1 MSKREFLAS
10 LSPSE
15 STRLAILIGE
25 VIKSL
30 TEQSGYLPDAVA
42 DWIAAQNDDWFEAF
56 INSAM
61 AVPET
66 AAIASPEFSD
76 IRKALSKP
84 HMLIL
89 GETGAGKSTLVKYL
103 VSQSSASAIVLD
115 PHASANDWKGM
126 TVIGAGRE
134 YQEIGEEVN
143 RLVKL
148 MDDRYK
154 ARKKGQLNFVP
165 LLVIIDE
172 FPAIAAALGKSFT
185 EAILLLVREARKIG
199 IKLIILSIG
208 SEVKSLGIEGQGSIR
223 ECFAIVSLGKFATA
237 RAKSLGDESI
247 KAALR
252 AAKYAAMLD
261 DLPCALPEIDR
272 VDLQRFPLPP
282 DYQSL
287 LTASHVD
294 TLKPSFSSVDNVS
307 TLVNTSTCQRLST
320 PLSTIIEYA
329 KKQNGFVSARTVKQ
343 NIRMFRDTS
352 TAEIRDYFQQLVDN
366 NYGVV
371 KGFQDNLEFYTTN

>member
-42 DWIAAQNDDWFEAF
+42 NWIAAQSDDWFEAF

-61 AVPET
+61 ALPSYGESH
-66 AAIASPEFSD
+66 SPEFSD

-115 PHASANDWKGM
+115 PHAAPDDWQGM
-126 TVIGAGRE
+126 KVIGAGRK
-134 YQEIGEEVN
+134 YKEIGEEVN
-143 RLVKL
+143 RLVEL
-148 MDDRYK
+148 MNTRYE
-154 ARKKGQLNFVP
+154 ARAQGQKTFVP
-165 LLVIIDE
+165 LLIIIDE
-172 FPAIAAALGKSFT
+172 FPAIASALGKSFT

-237 RAKSLGDESI
+237 RAKSLGDEAI

-261 DLPCALPEIDR
+261 DFPCALPEIDR

-282 DYQSL
+282 DYQAL
-287 LTASHVD
+287 LTS
-294 TLKPSFSSVDNVS
+294 TSTNTNTY
-307 TLVNTSTCQRLST
+307 TLVSPLVGSQQALTDLRTCTYTYESTDFDLARKCKSMVEAGKPQT
-320 PLSTIIEYA
+320 WIIENILNCRGRNFA
-329 KKQNGFVSARTVKQ
+329 QGKQRFTELLALCN
-343 NIRMFRDTS
+343 
-352 TAEIRDYFQQLVDN
+352 
-366 NYGVV
+366 
-371 KGFQDNLEFYTTN
+371 